1 MTDTKP
7 SGTLINLALIPF
19 ALIGML
25 ILGTCGVCTAALL
38 SEGFTE
44 GYDRKMQELNP

>member
-1 MTDTKP
+1 MTKP

-25 ILGTCGVCTAALL
+25 ILGTCAFCTVAV
-38 SEGFTE
+38 
-44 GYDRKMQELNP
+44 LNPNNTTTQEASP